1 MRQSSTSLMRE
12 AKQVR
17 ESYSEHADHDDLGR
31 QTIEEEVKDAPTGG
45 DLQGKYQAL
54 LDRIKDQD
62 KTINFQK
69 AKIVAL

>member
-1 MRQSSTSLMRE
+1 MRE

-17 ESYSEHADHDDLGR
+17 ESYSEPADHDDLGR
-31 QTIEEEVKDAPTGG
+31 QAIEEEVKDAPAGG
-45 DLQGKYQAL
+45 DLHGKYQAL

>member
-17 ESYSEHADHDDLGR
+17 ESYSEPADHDDLGR
-31 QTIEEEVKDAPTGG
+31 QTMEEEVKDAPAGG